1 MKYVFDTSI
10 LIDHLRRSKNARAI
24 IEKVEGKEVEGI
36 ISVVTEAELLSAKR
50 CDKDREREMIES
62 LLKIFRKIELDNEIA
77 KIAARFRRECGT
89 SLLDSVIAATA
100 FKEKCPVLTKN
111 VKDFEKIKAVEIK
124 KPY

>member
-10 LIDHLRRSKNARAI
+10 LIDHLRCIKDAKSL
-24 IEKVEGKEVEGI
+24 IEKVERKEIEGV

-50 CDKDREREMIES
+50 CDNTKERETIEN
-62 LLKIFRKIELDNEIA
+62 LLKIFRKKELNNEIA
-77 KIAARFRRECGT
+77 KIAASFRREYGI

-100 FKEKCPVLTKN
+100 FKERCPVLTKN
-111 VKDFEKIKAVEIK
+111 VKDFTRVKIIEIE